1 MSAPRAAVLSIG
13 DELVLG
19 QTLDRHG
26 AWISDRLLSVGLE
39 TVEHRTVADDE
50 HAIAAALRE
59 LRDRAALVVA
69 TGGLGPTKDDLTR
82 EALASATGDRLVEDA
97 AARQAIEAWFAS
109 RGRTMPPSNLSQARR
124 PFLASVLANANGTAP
139 GLRVRCGG
147 GWIVCLP
154 GPPREMQPMF
164 EREVLPLAAELATA
178 APVRTLVVHSFG
190 EGESRLAERIA
201 ELMDRDRDPSVGTTA
216 SAGGVSARL
225 RTRGGAEAV
234 ERLERAAREI
244 ESRWAPYV
252 FGRGEATLA
261 MAVGELLVEQGLTL
275 SVAESCTAGMLGEMI
290 VSASGAS
297 RYFAGGWQVYSNE
310 LKHSLL
316 GVPQEMLAEQG
327 AVSAAVAEVLARE
340 AATRAGTTCALSITG
355 IAGPSGGTPTKPVGT
370 VFVGCF
376 DRRRGG
382 RTRRFL
388 IPGDR
393 EVVRDR
399 SARLALMML
408 RLRLMDLDETPLL
421 WEVRP

>member
-1 MSAPRAAVLSIG
+1 MSVPRAAVLSIG

-19 QTLDRHG
+19 QTLDRNG
-26 AWISDRLLSVGLE
+26 AWIADRLMSVGLP

-50 HAIAAALRE
+50 PAIAAAFRE

-82 EALASATGDRLVEDA
+82 EALASATGDRLVEDV
-97 AARQAIEAWFAS
+97 AARQAIEAWFGS
-109 RGRTMPPSNLSQARR
+109 RGRTMPSSNLSQARR
-124 PFLASVLANANGTAP
+124 PSLAGVLANPHGTAP
-139 GLRVRCGG
+139 GLRLRCGE

-164 EREVLPLAAELATA
+164 EREVLPLAAGLATA

-190 EGESRLAERIA
+190 EGESRLAERIG

-216 SAGGVSARL
+216 SAGCVSARL
-225 RTRGGAEAV
+225 RSSGGAEAV
-234 ERLERAAREI
+234 ERLEQVAREI
-244 ESRWAPYV
+244 ESRWAPFA

-261 MAVGELLVEQGLTL
+261 TAVGELLVEQGLTL

-290 VSASGAS
+290 VSVPGAS

-316 GVPQEMLAEQG
+316 GVPLELLAAHG
-327 AVSAAVAEVLARE
+327 AVSAPVAEVLARE

-355 IAGPSGGTPTKPVGT
+355 IAGPGGGTPTKPVGT

-382 RTRRFL
+382 STRRFL

-408 RLRLMDLDETPLL
+408 RLVLLGRDDVPLL
-421 WEVRP
+421 GEVRP